1 MDLLLNLDA
10 AKCFSLL
17 DVSKALPP
25 VAISAAVAPPKGR
38 KVRPADEWS
47 QRGVSGYPSRHN
59 ERPSS
64 RRRQSSLIYDV
75 NLDRSLDLTVGLKN
89 GTGGAEDACRKEKIL
104 VQPKCSTKCSRYGG
118 IIPAI
123 LQALDMFEDLDEAFG
138 PWEDRMSCKERSI
151 ILKEQS
157 SWERAWDIFEW
168 FKRKRCYEA
177 NVIHYNIM
185 LRILGR
191 AQKWGYVEQLWDE
204 MIANGVEPVNSTYGT
219 LIDAYSKG
227 GRREVALAW
236 LGKMNK
242 QGMVPDEV
250 TMGIIVQM
258 YKKAGEF
265 GKAENFFKK
274 WSNGGFSQDSA
285 ISENTIHIDGV
296 RNVHLSSQ
304 TYNTLIDT
312 YGKAGQIE
320 EASDMLNQMLKE
332 GILPTT
338 VTLNTLIHMNGNNG
352 KLEELDELMGKME
365 ELRCVPDTRTYNIL
379 ISIYTKLGDIYK
391 ANSYFEKMKKAGLEP
406 DVVSYRTLLRAYSTR
421 RLVSEAEDLM
431 REMNDRGLE
440 FDEYTQS
447 ALLRMYIDAG
457 MLEKSWSW
465 FMRFHLKGDMSS
477 ECYAADI
484 DAYGQRGLVE
494 FAERAFFCREKH
506 ARLTLLEFN
515 VMIKAY
521 GIANNHEKACQ
532 LFDSMESQ
540 GVEPDKCSYNSLIQ
554 ILSTADLPRRAMPYL
569 KMMQEAGLVSD
580 CIQYCALMSNFVR
593 LDELET
599 AEDLY
604 KEMLRNDVPRDIVVY
619 GVLINAFAEAGNI
632 EKVTSYVDEA
642 KEAGLTLN
650 NVIYNSLIKLYTKVG
665 HLREAEIAYRM
676 LQSSETGADVY
687 SSNCMIDLYSKR
699 AMLEEGR
706 SVFRD
711 LKNRGIANEFT
722 YVMMLC
728 LYRRIGRTDKAF
740 QIAKRMREFGL
751 LKDPMSYNQV
761 LGVYILDGRIREA
774 AVTFKEMNA
783 AGISPD
789 DSTFRL
795 LGLLLTRCG
804 ISKHAIGKMEVSAK
818 RDLNVGIQAYLSAL
832 SAIAMTDDHG
842 TT

>member
-1 MDLLLNLDA
+1 MDLLVNLEA
-10 AKCFSLL
+10 AKCFNLL
-17 DVSKALPP
+17 DVSKAAPR
-25 VAISAAVAPPKGR
+25 VAVSVAPTKR
-38 KVRPADEWS
+38 WIARPADEWS
-47 QRGVSGYPSRHN
+47 QPGISANPSKHN
-59 ERPSS
+59 ERSNS
-64 RRRQSSLIYDV
+64 RRGQISVLYDV
-75 NLDRSLDLTVGLKN
+75 YVERSGDLAVGGKN
-89 GTGGAEDACRKEKIL
+89 GLGCSDDVSGKERIS
-104 VQPKCSTKCSRYGG
+104 VQPRCSTKCSRYGG

-123 LQALDMFEDLDEAFG
+123 LKALDMFEDLDEAFI
-138 PWEDRMSCKERSI
+138 PWEDRMSSKERSI

-157 SWERAWDIFEW
+157 SWERAWEIFEW
-168 FKRKRCYEA
+168 FKRKRCYES

-185 LRILGR
+185 IRILGR
-191 AQKWGYVEQLWDE
+191 ARKWWYVERLWDE
-204 MIANGVEPVNSTYGT
+204 MIANGVVPINSTYGT
-219 LIDAYSKG
+219 LIDVYSKG

-242 QGMVPDEV
+242 QGMEADEV

-258 YKKAGEF
+258 YKKGGEF
-265 GKAENFFKK
+265 RKAEIFFKK
-274 WSNGGFSQDSA
+274 WSSGGFSKDSM
-285 ISENTIHIDGV
+285 ITENNVHTDGMS
-296 RNVHLSSQ
+296 NLHLSSH

-312 YGKAGQIE
+312 YGKAGRIE
-320 EASDMLNQMLKE
+320 EASDMLNQMLKAA
-332 GILPTT
+332 IVPTT
-338 VTLNTLIHMNGNNG
+338 VTLNTLIHIYGNNG
-352 KLEELDELMGKME
+352 KLEELDALMKKMV

-379 ISIYTKLGDIYK
+379 ISIYTKLDDIYK
-391 ANSYFEKMKKAGLEP
+391 ADSYFKKMKKARLEP

-431 REMNDRGLE
+431 REMNDRGME

-447 ALLRMYIDAG
+447 ALLRMYIEAG

-465 FMRFHLKGDMSS
+465 FMRFHLAGDMSS

-484 DAYGQRGLVE
+484 DAYGQRGLIE
-494 FAERAFFCREKH
+494 YAERAFLCRKKH

-554 ILSTADLPRRAMPYL
+554 FLSTADLPCRAMPYL
-569 KMMQEAGLVSD
+569 KKMQEAGLVSD

-593 LDELET
+593 LDELEM
-599 AEDLY
+599 AEYLY
-604 KEMLRNDVPRDIVVY
+604 QEMVRNNVPPDIVVY
-619 GVLINAFAEAGNI
+619 GVLINAFAEAGNV
-632 EKVTSYVDEA
+632 EKATSYVDEA
-642 KEAGLTLN
+642 KDVGLTLN
-650 NVIYNSLIKLYTKVG
+650 NVIYSSLIKLYTKVG
-665 HLREAEIAYRM
+665 HLREAEAAYRM
-676 LQSSETGADVY
+676 LQLSEAGTDVY

-699 AMLEEGR
+699 AMLEEAR
-706 SVFRD
+706 SIFQD
-711 LKNRGIANEFT
+711 LKSRGVANEFT
-722 YVMMLC
+722 YAMMLC

-740 QIAKRMREFGL
+740 QIAKRMRNSGL

-761 LGVYILDGRIREA
+761 LGMNVLDGRVREA

-789 DSTFRL
+789 DSTLRL

-804 ISKHAIGKMEVSAK
+804 VSKHAVGKMEVSVK
-818 RDLNVGIQAYLSAL
+818 RDVNVGIQAYLSAL
-832 SAIAMTDDHG
+832 AAITMTAYDNE